1 MRRHEEPTPEQ
12 IRAAYAL
19 FFNDELR
26 DGVPPGEPVDIRE
39 LKKAFRATIFRN
51 HPDRSRILGID
62 RSILSERSKRITE
75 SYRLLLDALERKKP
89 IIMRKARPS
98 SGGRAGGGPTVDERF
113 FGKIK
118 KFDIPAVKMKL
129 GQFVYYL
136 GIIDFKTLLRAIQW
150 QKDHRR
156 YFGEIARD
164 LGFLADDDVIRVI
177 REKRKG
183 ERFGACAE
191 RLSLLKREQTDYV
204 ILMQRRRLPRIG
216 EFFISK
222 KILTPE
228 ELDLVT
234 VQLTR
239 HNRKASSEKTA

>member
-1 MRRHEEPTPEQ
+1 MRTHKDPTPQQ
-12 IRAAYAL
+12 IREACAL
-19 FFNDELR
+19 FFTDEPG
-26 DGVPPGEPVDIRE
+26 DGACPGERVDIRE
-39 LKKAFRATIFRN
+39 LKKAFRAMIFRN
-51 HPDRSRILGID
+51 HPDRSRILGVD
-62 RSILSERSKRITE
+62 NSVLSERSKKITE
-75 SYRLLLDALERKKP
+75 SYRTLLDALERKKP
-89 IIMRKARPS
+89 IIMMKARPS
-98 SGGRAGGGPTVDERF
+98 SGARAGIRPTIDERF

-118 KFDIPAVKMKL
+118 KFDIPGVKMKL

-164 LGFLADDDVIRVI
+164 LGFLADDDVTRVF

-234 VQLTR
+234 VQLSR